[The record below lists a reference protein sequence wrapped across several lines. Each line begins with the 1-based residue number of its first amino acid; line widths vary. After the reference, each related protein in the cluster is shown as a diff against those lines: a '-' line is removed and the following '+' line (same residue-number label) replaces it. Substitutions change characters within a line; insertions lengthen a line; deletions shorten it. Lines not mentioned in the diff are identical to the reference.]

1 MASRMVYSLFF
12 LVGVVACVATGP
24 RADAEEG
31 DVRIAEERVVIPTY
45 EVGPADPNPMFY
57 TNESYQGAQKRVY
70 PYALLDHLTYAKSDK
85 EYTSLV
91 LENDYL
97 ELAVLP
103 EIGGRLFSA
112 VDKTNDYPFFYR
124 QHVVK
129 PALIGMLGAWISGG
143 VEWCAFHHHRN
154 TTYMP
159 VDYTLAENPDGSKT
173 IWFGETE
180 RRHRMKWLIGLTLY
194 PDKSYMETTVK
205 FFNRTAQPNS
215 ILYWANVAVHVNDDY
230 QVIFPPSVQ
239 VATYHSKI
247 DFTHWPVAQGKY
259 RGYDYTNVDISW
271 WKNSPVA
278 NSFFA
283 WNLQEDFMGGY
294 DHGREAGMVHVG
306 NHHIVCCA
314 KLWEW
319 GTGDFGKAWD
329 KILTDAD
336 GPYAELM
343 VGAFSDNQPDYS
355 WIKAHE
361 VKTFKQ
367 YWYPIRGIGGF
378 KNANLNGAVNLE
390 LQEDSQAKFGFC
402 TTSKRQSAK
411 VVLAAQGKTLFE
423 KVIDIDPAHPF
434 TQTVPVPANVNET
447 DLQAVLLSVEG
458 EELVSYQPVEREPVK
473 ELPAKVEPP
482 AKPKDIKTL
491 EELYLTGLRVEQIHN
506 PTVDPAAYYQEAI
519 RRDPGDSRCNTML
532 GIHANKEGRYA
543 EAESYL
549 RNAIERV
556 SAEYTRPRNVEAVY
570 QLGVALRAQHKDD
583 EAYDAFYRATWDQ
596 AFHSAAYYQLAE
608 ISASQGD
615 HVQALEQATQAL
627 STCTLDTK
635 ALGLKAGIL
644 RLLGRAAQAEKTAS
658 IVLKIDPLDFRAMN
672 ELSLSQT
679 LQGKSD
685 AAAATRGRMA
695 KLMRGNVQ
703 SYLELASDYFAA
715 GMWEDA
721 TAVLRRPIES
731 NMPFATTYPM
741 LHYYLGYA
749 LTQEGRTGDARS
761 SFATAA
767 SAPADYCFP
776 FRLEGLDVLKAALA
790 SNPRDARAYYYLGNL
805 LFDLQPDQAI
815 EYWQQSRK
823 LDDSLATVHRNL
835 GWASYRVKNDV
846 AGAIESYEKA
856 LACDNDDPRLFLEL
870 DRLYEV
876 GNTPP
881 AKRLAMLQPNH
892 DVVAQREDSF
902 QREIMVLILMGDY
915 DRAIQYLEN
924 NSFHPQE
931 GRSTEVHGIFAD
943 AHLLEGL
950 HLMDAGKAREA
961 LSHFLRADEYPEH
974 HWVGRPKNDP
984 RAAEVAYF
992 TANAYAALGEEDKA
1006 REYFEKAV
1014 EQEATRPEAKFY
1026 RAMSL
1031 QRLDR
1036 EDEAKEIFQGLVD
1049 TGRRRLEQ
1057 GESSDFFAK
1066 FGEKQTRQARTAS
1079 AHFLLGLGYLG
1090 QGMTDQA
1097 KQAFQQAHQL
1107 NLADPWAAYYAD

>member
-1 MASRMVYSLFF
+1 MTHRIIYSLFF
-12 LVGVVACVATGP
+12 LAGTVALLSVGSLAV
-24 RADAEEG
+24 AEE
-31 DVRIAEERVVIPTY
+31 DAVHIAEERVVIPTY
-45 EVGPADPNPMFY
+45 EVGPADTNPMFY

-70 PYALLDHLTYAKSDK
+70 PYALQDHLTYAKSDK

-154 TTYMP
+154 TTFMP

-215 ILYWANVAVHVNDDY
+215 FLYWANVAVHVNDDY

-247 DFTHWPVAQGKY
+247 DFTDWPIARGKY
-259 RGYDYTNVDISW
+259 RSYDYTDVDISW

-306 NHHIVCCA
+306 NHHVVCCA

-390 LQEDSQAKFGFC
+390 LKDGGEASFGFC
-402 TTSKRQSAK
+402 TTSKRKAAKAVLTVQGK
-411 VVLAAQGKTLFE
+411 VVFE

-434 TQTVPVPANVNET
+434 TQTVGVPANLKET
-447 DLQAVLLSVEG
+447 DLRAVLLSAEG
-458 EELVSYQPVEREPVK
+458 DELVSYQPVEREPVE

-482 AKPKDIKTL
+482 AKPEDIKTI

-506 PTVDPAAYYQEAI
+506 PTVDPAIYYQEAI

-532 GIHANKEGRYA
+532 GIRANKEGRYP
-543 EAESYL
+543 EAELYL
-549 RNAIERV
+549 RKAIERV

-570 QLGVALRAQHKDD
+570 QLGVALRAQRKDN

-608 ISASQGD
+608 MSSSRGD
-615 HVQALEQATQAL
+615 YAQALEQTNRAI

-635 ALGLKAGIL
+635 ALGLKAGML
-644 RLLGRAAQAEKTAS
+644 RRLGRADQAEKAAS

-672 ELSLSQT
+672 ELSLAYT
-679 LQGKSD
+679 LQGKSE
-685 AAAATRGRMA
+685 AAAAARDRMTG
-695 KLMRGNVQ
+695 LMRGDVQ

-715 GMWEDA
+715 GMWDDA
-721 TAVLRRPIES
+721 VVVLQRPIAA
-731 NMPFATTYPM
+731 NMPFASTYPM
-741 LHYYLGYA
+741 FHYYLGYA
-749 LTQEGRTGDARS
+749 LMQQGRAEDART
-761 SFATAA
+761 SFAAAA
-767 SAPADYCFP
+767 SAPVDYCFP
-776 FRLEGLDVLKAALA
+776 FRLEGLDVLGAALSA
-790 SNPRDARAYYYLGNL
+790 NPRDARAYYYLGNL

-815 EYWQQSRK
+815 KYWQRSCE

-835 GWASYRVKNDV
+835 GWASYRVKNNV
-846 AGAIESYEKA
+846 AAAIASYEKA
-856 LACDNDDPRLFLEL
+856 LGCDRRDPRLFLEL

-876 GNTPP
+876 GNIPP
-881 AKRLAMLQPNH
+881 AKRLAVLQPNH
-892 DVVAQREDSF
+892 DVVARREDSF

-915 DRAIQYLEN
+915 DRAIEYLED

-931 GRSTEVHGIFAD
+931 GRSTEVHGIFVD

-950 HLMDAGKAREA
+950 RLMDAGKAREA
-961 LSHFLRADEYPEH
+961 LAHFLRADEYPEH

-992 TANAYAALGEEDKA
+992 TANAYAALGEGDKA
-1006 REYFEKAV
+1006 REFYEKAAD
-1014 EQEATRPEAKFY
+1014 QEATRPEAKFY
-1026 RAMSL
+1026 LAMAL
-1031 QRLDR
+1031 RQLGR
-1036 EDEAKEIFQGLVD
+1036 EDEAKKIFQNLVD

-1066 FGEKQTRQARTAS
+1066 FGEKQTRQAGTAS

-1090 QGMTDQA
+1090 QGMADQA
-1097 KQAFQQAHQL
+1097 KQAFQQAQQL
-1107 NLADPWAAYYAD
+1107 NLADPWAAYYAM